1 LRSRPRRR
9 GLKLDRLLAR
19 WLRAARGATP
29 GQVPLLDL
37 HGFGVRD
44 ALALTERFL
53 ADAVAAGEREVRIVY
68 GKGRHSPGGRGVLR
82 EVIPRWLEH
91 EGRRWVESASP
102 EPDAF
107 GEDAAMR
114 IRLRRGAGLTD

>member
-1 LRSRPRRR
+1 MPTAV
-9 GLKLDRLLAR
+9 GVFERLL
-19 WLRAARGATP
+19 LRLVGAAKAGRSTAP
-29 GQVPLLDL
+29 VLDL
-37 HGFGVRD
+37 HGYGVQD

-53 ADAVAAGEREVRIVY
+53 RDAVENGVTEVRIVY

-82 EVIPRWLEH
+82 EVIPRWLDG
-91 EGRRWVESASP
+91 EGRRWVASASP

-114 IRLRRGAGLTD
+114 VILVTQDVV